1 MSFYLFDILFFFF
14 FKQKT
19 AYEMRISD
27 WSSDV
32 CSSDLMQRADAVDQR
47 LIQRELTP
55 DVRMSATIQR
65 RLVADQ
71 RARAEP
77 SPCQHAGHGQHAEH
91 HKVDLPAEP
100 RRKQRQQAD
109 EDRKSTRLNSSH

>member
-1 MSFYLFDILFFFF
+1 MKAKFFFF
-14 FKQKT
+14 YLSCTNRVLHVLTHPFPT
-19 AYEMRISD
+19 RL
-27 WSSDV
+27 
-32 CSSDLMQRADAVDQR
+32 SSDLAVDQR

-100 RRKQRQQAD
+100 RRKQRQQA
-109 EDRKSTRLNSSH
+109 